1 MDGWMDG
8 WMAWMDAIDAIVSQL
23 QSDDKARVV

>member
-1 MDGWMDG
+1 MDAMDGWMP
-8 WMAWMDAIDAIVSQL
+8 WMDAIDAIVSQL